1 MRSFLLSF
9 FLILSVAVCGG
20 TVGRVTDRLGLRD
33 GLSNNFVTDIAQDGF
48 GFLWIATDNGLNRF
62 DGERFIVFSEKD
74 GTLKGNS
81 VNLAFLRRGDRI
93 HVGGDEKRR

>member
-1 MRSFLLSF
+1 MRSVIISF
-9 FLILSVAVCGG
+9 FLLFLVAVGSG
-20 TVGRVTDRLGLRD
+20 KINSVTDRLGLRD

-48 GFLWIATDNGLNRF
+48 GFLWIATDNRLNRF

-81 VNLAFLRRGDRI
+81 VNSLFTTR
-93 HVGGDEKRR
+93 